1 MGYTTGAKI
10 LPDIIDEISAAL
22 IASSGGY
29 WTDGDTAWTTATKTA
44 NLARR
49 CLKYTNG
56 GEVMYLA
63 LESINSSMN
72 IYLTGGYWR
81 YATGLRVTFS
91 AAWDGTG
98 HAPTSRTY
106 HTFIQF
112 EGRYNGGSGDM
123 ATIQVTYYLWVDAT
137 GFVITGKPEPNA
149 TDDRQG
155 SFFLVV
161 ERNPNKKYTDGF
173 SNFFCYNACNY
184 MNGTNT
190 VDYYMTP
197 YIRPFTYQNRD
208 YNQEGMVTI
217 NVNGIYF
224 PACPYVSF
232 KSIGNGKVYY
242 IKPIYFNTADR
253 RTPIAQSEMF
263 FAYAETVGLIDG
275 DVIAIEG
282 QTTKYLCKGLD
293 SPDTT
298 GRLMLMSRYLLG

>member
-10 LPDIIDEISAAL
+10 LADIIEEMAAAL
-22 IASSGGY
+22 IATSGGY
-29 WTDGDTAWTTATKTA
+29 WTDADATWTTTTKTG

-49 CLKYTNG
+49 ALKYTNG

-63 LESINSSMN
+63 LEAINTDMN
-72 IYLTGGYWR
+72 TMQPDYWR
-81 YATGLRVTFS
+81 YAKGLRVTFS

-106 HTFIQF
+106 HTFLQF
-112 EGRYNGGSGDM
+112 ESRYRYNVSADL
-123 ATIQVTYYLWVDAT
+123 ATLQVTYYLWVDAT

-161 ERNPNKKYTDGF
+161 ERNPNKEYTDGF

-190 VDYYMTP
+190 VDHYMTP

-208 YNQEGMVTI
+208 YNQEGMPTI

-224 PACPYVSF
+224 PACPWTSF
-232 KSIGNGKVYY
+232 KSVGNGKVYY

-298 GRLMLMSRYLLG
+298 GRLTYAIKYVA

>member
-1 MGYTTGAKI
+1 
-10 LPDIIDEISAAL
+10 
-22 IASSGGY
+22 
-29 WTDGDTAWTTATKTA
+29 
-44 NLARR
+44 
-49 CLKYTNG
+49 
-56 GEVMYLA
+56 
-63 LESINSSMN
+63 
-72 IYLTGGYWR
+72 
-81 YATGLRVTFS
+81 
-91 AAWDGTG
+91 
-98 HAPTSRTY
+98 
-106 HTFIQF
+106 
-112 EGRYNGGSGDM
+112 M

-161 ERNPNKKYTDGF
+161 ERNPNKEYTDGF

-224 PACPYVSF
+224 PACPWTSF
-232 KSIGNGKVYY
+232 KSVGNGKVYY

-298 GRLMLMSRYLLG
+298 GRLTYAIKYVA

>member
-10 LPDIIDEISAAL
+10 LPDIMDEIAAAL
-22 IASSGGY
+22 IASAGGY
-29 WTDGDTAWTTATKTA
+29 WTDGDTAWTTAIKTG

-161 ERNPNKKYTDGF
+161 ERNPNKEYTDGF

-208 YNQEGMVTI
+208 YNQEGMPTI
-217 NVNGIYF
+217 NVSGIYF
-224 PACPYVSF
+224 PACPWTSF
-232 KSIGNGKVYY
+232 KSVGNGKVYY

-298 GRLMLMSRYLLG
+298 GRLTYAIKYVA

>member
-10 LPDIIDEISAAL
+10 LPDIMDEIAAAL
-22 IASSGGY
+22 IASAGGY
-29 WTDGDTAWTTATKTA
+29 WTDGDTAWTTATKTG

-161 ERNPNKKYTDGF
+161 ERNPNKEYTDGF

-184 MNGTNT
+184 MNGTAT
-190 VDYYMTP
+190 VDHYMTP

-208 YNQEGMVTI
+208 YNQEGMPTI

-224 PACPYVSF
+224 PACPWTSF
-232 KSIGNGKVYY
+232 KSVGNGKVYY

-298 GRLMLMSRYLLG
+298 GRLTYAIKYVA